1 MTIEFILSQ
10 VFICLSACIYSTS
23 LILKTKQKM
32 LILQMCSSVFF
43 ITHYFL
49 LGAKLAGFVAIL
61 ETIRLFVFYFLDK
74 YEKINT
80 LLTRVISCIIF
91 SGLSIVTAIFTWNG
105 TVCLLPLLATII
117 VNVTLSFKN
126 VIFYKVGASI
136 YSTMIIV
143 YLFLIGSI
151 VGGIAQSVS
160 FVFSVI
166 GLINGIKQ
174 HRLSKNSSEQLSLS
188 NQQMLKDLANEID
201 ENKKISL

>member
-1 MTIEFILSQ
+1 MTTEFILSQ

-49 LGAKLAGFVAIL
+49 LSAKLAGFVAIL

-80 LLTRVISCIIF
+80 LLTRVISCIVF

-105 TVCLLPLLATII
+105 MFCLLPLVATII

-126 VIFYKVGASI
+126 VIFYKVGASV
-136 YSTMIIV
+136 YSILIIV

-166 GLINGIKQ
+166 GLINGVKQ
-174 HRLSKNSSEQLSLS
+174 NRSSKHSNEQLSLS
-188 NQQMLKDLANEID
+188 NQQMLKNLANEID
-201 ENKKISL
+201 EHKKISL